1 MQEYVNKI
9 DTGVEC
15 LREVP
20 AHWKIK
26 RLKYLATLNPSK
38 SFLDKESE
46 ELVTFLPMEN
56 VSDKGQID
64 SSKKRQIC
72 DVYSGFTCF
81 SKGDVI
87 LAKITPCF
95 ENGKGALLD
104 NMDTE
109 IGFGSTEFHVLRARE
124 DISDKFLFYITKSH
138 SFMELG
144 EAFMTG
150 AAGQKRVPTDFI
162 ANYLVASPPLKEQ
175 QLITDYLDKKIFEI
189 DSLIACKEQLLKLYA
204 EEKIAITNDAVSKG
218 LKKNTKLINSGI
230 EWLGEIPETWKT
242 IKARY
247 LFKIKKRIAGE
258 LGFDVLSITQKGIKV
273 KNLERNDGQVAS
285 DYRKYQ
291 LVEVGDFAMNHM
303 DLLTG
308 YIDIA
313 YRRGVTSP
321 DYRVFAPINDEI
333 VSEYYLLLFQLGYV
347 RKILYAFGRGAALF
361 GRWRL
366 PADEFNELKFPL
378 PPIDEQREIVN
389 FVKSERQRIDDKIE
403 NTKQIIKLQKE
414 YRTALISEAITG
426 QFKVPELVEKE
437 FS

>member
-1 MQEYVNKI
+1 
-9 DTGVEC
+9 
-15 LREVP
+15 
-20 AHWKIK
+20 
-26 RLKYLATLNPSK
+26 
-38 SFLDKESE
+38 
-46 ELVTFLPMEN
+46 
-56 VSDKGQID
+56 
-64 SSKKRQIC
+64 
-72 DVYSGFTCF
+72 
-81 SKGDVI
+81 
-87 LAKITPCF
+87 
-95 ENGKGALLD
+95 
-104 NMDTE
+104 
-109 IGFGSTEFHVLRARE
+109 
-124 DISDKFLFYITKSH
+124 
-138 SFMELG
+138 
-144 EAFMTG
+144 MTG